1 MEWLTDILFNGSV
14 AHTILTYCVVI
25 AVGIALGKVRIFN
38 VSLGIAFVMFA
49 GIAAGHF
56 GLRANHDALEFV
68 RDFGLILFVFSI
80 GLQVGPAFFSSFR
93 KTGVKFN
100 LLAFAIVI
108 TGAVLTVIIH
118 FLSDV
123 PMPVMAGIMS
133 GAVTNTPGL
142 GAVQQTLSQLIKT
155 GIRPDFPDPGIGYA
169 VAYPFGVLGVIL
181 SMIIIK
187 KVFDINLVKE
197 QKEISEALHPSDEAP
212 EKATIRITSNSVI
225 GKSVKEITENA
236 PGKMIISRLLNKG
249 NLMIPGPDRIIEHDD
264 IVLVVA
270 GKKEIDSVIGY
281 LGTRSDMDLSARQA
295 NLITKRIVV
304 TNTELRGKTLGS
316 LRLRSR
322 YNINITRIERSGI
335 ELVANPGIE
344 LQMGDRLTIVGDE
357 KSIEIVAREVGNS
370 LRRLYE
376 PNLLPV
382 FTGIILGVI
391 VGSVPIRVP
400 GLSNPLKLGLAGG
413 PLIVAILISKYGHR
427 FSLAAYTT
435 QSANLMMRELGIV
448 LFLASVGLKAGES
461 FVPALVN
468 GGGFVWMGYG
478 ALITMFPVLIIGY
491 VARKWF
497 RLNFFEI
504 CGLLSGSMTDPPALA
519 YSNSLAQSEVPAV
532 AYATVYPLVMFLRIF
547 IAQLLVLLFV

>member
-1 MEWLTDILFNGSV
+1 VEWLTDILFNNSV
-14 AHTILTYCVVI
+14 AHTILVYCVVI
-25 AVGIALGKVRIFN
+25 AVGIALGKIRIFN
-38 VSLGIAFVMFA
+38 VSLGIAFVLFA

-56 GLRANHDALEFV
+56 GLRANHEALEFV

-80 GLQVGPAFFSSFR
+80 GLQVGPSFFSSFR
-93 KTGVKFN
+93 KTGVIFN
-100 LLAFAIVI
+100 MLAIAIVI
-108 TGAVLTVIIH
+108 TGAALTVIIH
-118 FLSDV
+118 YLSDI

-142 GAVQQTLSQLIKT
+142 GAVQQTLSQLMKT
-155 GIRPDFPDPGIGYA
+155 GLQPDFPDPGIGYA

-187 KVFDINLVKE
+187 KISGINLVNE
-197 QKEISEALHPSDEAP
+197 QKEISEARHPSDEVP
-212 EKATIRITSNSVI
+212 EKATIRVTSSEVT
-225 GKSVKEITENA
+225 GKSVREITVNA
-236 PGKMIISRLLNKG
+236 PGKMIISRLLHKG
-249 NLMIPGPDRIIEHDD
+249 NLIIPGPDRIIEHDD
-264 IVLVVA
+264 IILIVA
-270 GKKEIDSVIGY
+270 GKKEIDPIVSY

-391 VGSVPIRVP
+391 AGSIPIRVP

-413 PLIVAILISKYGHR
+413 PLIVAIIISKYGQR

-435 QSANLMMRELGIV
+435 PSANLMMRELGIV
-448 LFLASVGLKAGES
+448 
-461 FVPALVN
+461 
-468 GGGFVWMGYG
+468 
-478 ALITMFPVLIIGY
+478 
-491 VARKWF
+491 
-497 RLNFFEI
+497 
-504 CGLLSGSMTDPPALA
+504 
-519 YSNSLAQSEVPAV
+519 
-532 AYATVYPLVMFLRIF
+532 
-547 IAQLLVLLFV
+547 

>member
-14 AHTILTYCVVI
+14 AHIILTYCVVI
-25 AVGIALGKVRIFN
+25 AVGIALGKIRIFN

-197 QKEISEALHPSDEAP
+197 QKEISEAQHPSDEAP
-212 EKATIRITSNSVI
+212 EKATIRITSNGVI

-281 LGTRSDMDLSARQA
+281 LGTRSDTPA
-295 NLITKRIVV
+295 
-304 TNTELRGKTLGS
+304 
-316 LRLRSR
+316 LRS
-322 YNINITRIERSGI
+322 
-335 ELVANPGIE
+335 
-344 LQMGDRLTIVGDE
+344 
-357 KSIEIVAREVGNS
+357 K
-370 LRRLYE
+370 
-376 PNLLPV
+376 
-382 FTGIILGVI
+382 
-391 VGSVPIRVP
+391 
-400 GLSNPLKLGLAGG
+400 
-413 PLIVAILISKYGHR
+413 
-427 FSLAAYTT
+427 
-435 QSANLMMRELGIV
+435 
-448 LFLASVGLKAGES
+448 
-461 FVPALVN
+461 
-468 GGGFVWMGYG
+468 
-478 ALITMFPVLIIGY
+478 
-491 VARKWF
+491 
-497 RLNFFEI
+497 
-504 CGLLSGSMTDPPALA
+504 
-519 YSNSLAQSEVPAV
+519 
-532 AYATVYPLVMFLRIF
+532 
-547 IAQLLVLLFV
+547 

>member
-1 MEWLTDILFNGSV
+1 MEWLTDILFNNSV
-14 AHTILTYCVVI
+14 AHTILVYCVVI
-25 AVGIALGKVRIFN
+25 AAGIALGKIRIFN
-38 VSLGIAFVMFA
+38 VSLGIAFVLFA
-49 GIAAGHF
+49 GIAAGHSGF
-56 GLRANHDALEFV
+56 RANHEALEFV

-80 GLQVGPAFFSSFR
+80 GLQVGPSFFSSFR
-93 KTGVKFN
+93 KTGVIFN
-100 LLAFAIVI
+100 MLALAIVI
-108 TGAVLTVIIH
+108 TGAALTVIIH
-118 FLSDV
+118 FLSDI

-142 GAVQQTLSQLIKT
+142 GAVQQTLSQLMKT
-155 GIRPDFPDPGIGYA
+155 GLQPDFPDPGIGYA

-187 KVFDINLVKE
+187 KISGINLVNE
-197 QKEISEALHPSDEAP
+197 QKEISEARHPSDEVP
-212 EKATIRITSNSVI
+212 EKATIRVTSSEVT
-225 GKSVKEITENA
+225 GKSVREITGNA
-236 PGKMIISRLLNKG
+236 PGKMIISRLLHKG
-249 NLMIPGPDRIIEHDD
+249 NLVIPGPDRIIEHDD
-264 IVLVVA
+264 IILIVA
-270 GKKEIDSVIGY
+270 GKKEIDPIVTY
-281 LGTRSDMDLSARQA
+281 LGTRSDIDLSARQA
-295 NLITKRIVV
+295 NLVTKRIVV

-391 VGSVPIRVP
+391 TGSIPIRVP

-413 PLIVAILISKYGHR
+413 PLIVAIIISKYGHR

-435 QSANLMMRELGIV
+435 PSANLMMRELGIV

-461 FVPALVN
+461 FVPALKT
-468 GGGFVWMGYG
+468 GGGFIWMGYG
-478 ALITMFPVLIIGY
+478 AVITMVPVLIIGFI
-491 VARKWF
+491 ARKWF
-497 RLNFFEI
+497 RFNFFEI

-519 YSNSLAQSEVPAV
+519 YSNSLAESEAPAV
-532 AYATVYPLVMFLRIF
+532 SYATVYPLVMFLRIF